1 MISWWFFGWWS
12 RKSVRKSCQIAIIF
26 NIIFKKYSYM
36 KWCCFFQWPHM
47 ATFFVDF
54 CSLSDRSAP
63 ASDSVIRKPCQIGS
77 VVLWGH
83 TARLGNA
90 GDNGGGNWSHGI
102 NSKLILHESRIQHE
116 WSKDGSNVLNTWS
129 AMFQYLVIYDEH
141 KGDLAQAVWLTVL
154 PSVRVMAPA
163 VKAKKV
169 ATKAMTKGGLLGEL
183 ATATE
188 MKINGPIRIH
198 LPQQIF

>member
-1 MISWWFFGWWS
+1 
-12 RKSVRKSCQIAIIF
+12 
-26 NIIFKKYSYM
+26 
-36 KWCCFFQWPHM
+36 
-47 ATFFVDF
+47 
-54 CSLSDRSAP
+54 
-63 ASDSVIRKPCQIGS
+63 
-77 VVLWGH
+77 
-83 TARLGNA
+83 
-90 GDNGGGNWSHGI
+90 
-102 NSKLILHESRIQHE
+102 
-116 WSKDGSNVLNTWS
+116 
-129 AMFQYLVIYDEH
+129 MFQYLVIYDEH